1 MSEDMEA
8 LYEASFTLI
17 GIAGD
22 SKAESMQA
30 IDCCKQ
36 GDFEGARKHLAAA
49 DETMVKA
56 HDAQT
61 EMLQQEAEGNPVPV
75 NIILVH
81 AQDHFDHGTGDARYG
96 RAVYG
101 FVPDGAD
108 PERKQVKS

>member
-75 NIILVH
+75 
-81 AQDHFDHGTGDARYG
+81 
-96 RAVYG
+96 
-101 FVPDGAD
+101 
-108 PERKQVKS
+108 QVMRDMAEQFMDLYQTVQTLKESK

>member
-36 GDFEGARKHLAAA
+36 GDFEGARKHLAAP
-49 DETMVKA
+49 MR
-56 HDAQT
+56 
-61 EMLQQEAEGNPVPV
+61 PW
-75 NIILVH
+75 
-81 AQDHFDHGTGDARYG
+81 
-96 RAVYG
+96 
-101 FVPDGAD
+101 
-108 PERKQVKS
+108 

>member
-1 MSEDMEA
+1 MEA

-81 AQDHFDHGTGDARYG
+81 AQDHLTMAEQFMDLYQT
-96 RAVYG
+96 VQTLK
-101 FVPDGAD
+101 
-108 PERKQVKS
+108 ESK

>member
-22 SKAESMQA
+22 SKAESMQG

-81 AQDHFDHGTGDARYG
+81 AQDHLTMA
-96 RAVYG
+96 
-101 FVPDGAD
+101 
-108 PERKQVKS
+108 QVMRDMAEQFMDLYQTVQTLKESK

>member
-1 MSEDMEA
+1 MNR
-8 LYEASFTLI
+8 YERRYGSIIRGIATLI

-22 SKAESMQA
+22 SGGKCHG
-30 IDCCKQ
+30 DCCKQ

-81 AQDHFDHGTGDARYG
+81 AQD
-96 RAVYG
+96 
-101 FVPDGAD
+101 
-108 PERKQVKS
+108 Q

>member
-56 HDAQT
+56 HDARKHHSGART
-61 EMLQQEAEGNPVPV
+61 GP
-75 NIILVH
+75 
-81 AQDHFDHGTGDARYG
+81 FDHGTGDARYG

-101 FVPDGAD
+101 SVPDGAD

>member
-22 SKAESMQA
+22 SKAESMQV

-81 AQDHFDHGTGDARYG
+81 AQDHLTMA
-96 RAVYG
+96 
-101 FVPDGAD
+101 
-108 PERKQVKS
+108 QVMRDMAEQFMDLYQTVQTLKESK

>member
-36 GDFEGARKHLAAA
+36 EILK
-49 DETMVKA
+49 
-56 HDAQT
+56 
-61 EMLQQEAEGNPVPV
+61 VPAS
-75 NIILVH
+75 IWLPPM
-81 AQDHFDHGTGDARYG
+81 R
-96 RAVYG
+96 
-101 FVPDGAD
+101 PW
-108 PERKQVKS
+108 

>member
-56 HDAQT
+56 EQFMDLYQT
-61 EMLQQEAEGNPVPV
+61 VQTLKES
-75 NIILVH
+75 
-81 AQDHFDHGTGDARYG
+81 
-96 RAVYG
+96 
-101 FVPDGAD
+101 
-108 PERKQVKS
+108 K

>member
-61 EMLQQEAEGNPVPV
+61 EMAATGGRRQSCAGKHHSGARTGP
-75 NIILVH
+75 
-81 AQDHFDHGTGDARYG
+81 FDHGTGDARYG

>member
-30 IDCCKQ
+30 IDCCQQ

-81 AQDHFDHGTGDARYG
+81 AQDHLTMA
-96 RAVYG
+96 
-101 FVPDGAD
+101 
-108 PERKQVKS
+108 QVMRDMAEQFMDLYQTVQTLKESK

>member
-1 MSEDMEA
+1 MNEDMEA

-22 SKAESMQA
+22 SKAESMEA
-30 IDCCKQ
+30 INCAKK
-36 GDFEGARKHLAAA
+36 GDFEGARSHLAAA

-61 EMLQQEAEGNPVPV
+61 EMLQQEAEGNPVKV

-81 AQDHFDHGTGDARYG
+81 GTDASGPQATYVAAYANNMLYG
-96 RAVYG
+96 YTPV
-101 FVPDGAD
+101 
-108 PERKQVKS
+108 

>member
-8 LYEASFTLI
+8 LYEASFTRI

-22 SKAESMQA
+22 SKAERMQA
-30 IDCCKQ
+30 NDCCKQ

-81 AQDHFDHGTGDARYG
+81 AQDHLTMA
-96 RAVYG
+96 
-101 FVPDGAD
+101 
-108 PERKQVKS
+108 QVMRDMAEQFMDLYQTVQTLKESK